1 MKPKKF
7 EYDVKDRKSINA
19 KLNDFCYLN
28 KPDSFIEITEWANG
42 DGFDITIND
51 KITSFT
57 CGELDAIKALVK
69 KLNKL

>member
-7 EYDVKDRKSINA
+7 DYNVKDRKSIGAN
-19 KLNDFCYLN
+19 LNDFCYLN
-28 KPDSFIEITEWANG
+28 KPDSFIEITEWSNG

-57 CGELDAIKALVK
+57 RGELDAIKVLVK
-69 KLNKL
+69 KIDKL

>member
-7 EYDVKDRKSINA
+7 EFNVKDRKSINA
-19 KLNDFCYLN
+19 SLNDFCYLN
-28 KPDSFIEITEWANG
+28 KSHSFIEVTEWSNG

-57 CGELDAIKALVK
+57 RGELDAIKALVK

>member
-1 MKPKKF
+1 MKPKNFK
-7 EYDVKDRKSINA
+7 YDVKDRKSINA

-28 KPDSFIEITEWANG
+28 KPDSFIEITELANG

-57 CGELDAIKALVK
+57 RGELDAIKMLVK
-69 KLNKL
+69 KIDKL

>member
-7 EYDVKDRKSINA
+7 EFNVKDRKSISAN
-19 KLNDFCYLN
+19 LNDFCYLN
-28 KPDSFIEITEWANG
+28 KPDSFIEVTEWSNG

-57 CGELDAIKALVK
+57 RVELDAIQALVK
-69 KLNKL
+69 KIDKL

>member
-7 EYDVKDRKSINA
+7 DYNVKDRKSIGAN
-19 KLNDFCYLN
+19 LNDFCYLN
-28 KPDSFIEITEWANG
+28 KPGSFIEITEWSNG

-57 CGELDAIKALVK
+57 RGELDAIKVLVK
-69 KLNKL
+69 KIDKL

>member
-7 EYDVKDRKSINA
+7 DYKVKDRKSISAN
-19 KLNDFCYLN
+19 LIDFCYLN
-28 KPDSFIEITEWANG
+28 KPDSFIEVTEWSNG

-57 CGELDAIKALVK
+57 RGELDAIKALVK

>member
-7 EYDVKDRKSINA
+7 EYNVKDRKSIGA
-19 KLNDFCYLN
+19 RLNDFCYLN
-28 KPDSFIEITEWANG
+28 KPDSFIEVTEWSNG

-57 CGELDAIKALVK
+57 RGELDAIKTLVK

>member
-1 MKPKKF
+1 MKPKNFK
-7 EYDVKDRKSINA
+7 YDVKDRKSINA
-19 KLNDFCYLN
+19 NLNDFCYLN

-57 CGELDAIKALVK
+57 RGELDAIKMLVK
-69 KLNKL
+69 KIDKL

>member
-7 EYDVKDRKSINA
+7 EFNLKDRKSISA

-28 KPDSFIEITEWANG
+28 KPDSFIEVTEWANG

-57 CGELDAIKALVK
+57 CGELDAIKELVK
-69 KLNKL
+69 KINKL

>member
-1 MKPKKF
+1 MKPKNFK
-7 EYDVKDRKSINA
+7 YDVKDRKSINA

-42 DGFDITIND
+42 DCFDITIND

-57 CGELDAIKALVK
+57 RGELDAIKMLVK
-69 KLNKL
+69 KIDKL

>member
-7 EYDVKDRKSINA
+7 EFNVKDRKSINA
-19 KLNDFCYLN
+19 NLNDFCYLN
-28 KPDSFIEITEWANG
+28 KPHSFIEVTEWSNG

-57 CGELDAIKALVK
+57 RGELDAIKALVK
-69 KLNKL
+69 KIDKL

>member
-7 EYDVKDRKSINA
+7 EYDVKDRKSIKA

-57 CGELDAIKALVK
+57 RGELDAIKLLVK
-69 KLNKL
+69 KLKNL

>member
-7 EYDVKDRKSINA
+7 EYNVKDRKSINA

-51 KITSFT
+51 KIMSFT
-57 CGELDAIKALVK
+57 SGELDAIKLLVK
-69 KLNKL
+69 KLKNL

>member
-1 MKPKKF
+1 MKPKNFKF
-7 EYDVKDRKSINA
+7 NVKDRKSINA
-19 KLNDFCYLN
+19 SLNDFCYLN
-28 KPDSFIEITEWANG
+28 KPDSFIEVTEWSNG

-57 CGELDAIKALVK
+57 RGELGAIKSLVK

>member
-1 MKPKKF
+1 MKPKNFKF
-7 EYDVKDRKSINA
+7 NVKDRKSINA
-19 KLNDFCYLN
+19 SLNDFCYLN
-28 KPDSFIEITEWANG
+28 KPHSFIEVTEWSNG

-57 CGELDAIKALVK
+57 RGELDAIKALVK